1 MAENFDDALL
11 VIVSAPS
18 GGGKTTMCQKIVE
31 TNPNAARAIT
41 CTTRKPREGERDGID
56 YYFLE
61 EATFMKRVERGEFL
75 EHATVYGNHYGTLKA
90 EVFDRLRGG
99 QDVLLSVDVQGAATV
114 RAKAQEDPDL
124 RRTLVSVFITPPSIE
139 ILAQRL
145 SNRATD
151 TAEVIAHRLS
161 TARREIAEWKNYDYL
176 ILSTSIA
183 EDVRRMQAILVA
195 EKLKQSRAKPP
206 ILAEPGRCGI

>member
-1 MAENFDDALL
+1 MAENFGDVLL

-31 TNPNAARAIT
+31 SNPNVVRAIT

-56 YYFLE
+56 YHFLE
-61 EATFMKRVERGEFL
+61 EAIFLKRVEGGEFL

-90 EVFDRLRGG
+90 EVFDRLRRG

-145 SNRATD
+145 ANRATD
-151 TAEVIAHRLS
+151 TPDVIMHRLS

-176 ILSTSIA
+176 ILSTSIV

-195 EKLKQSRAKPP
+195 EKLKQARAKPP
-206 ILAEPGRCGI
+206 IMA